1 MKTYKGFDKDLKC
14 RDFQYE
20 IGKEYE
26 MDGKIE
32 ACSRGFH
39 ACEMPLDVFDYYSPA
54 DGSRYCEVEQSGDID
69 KGNNDSKV
77 ASSKIKIGAEIGI
90 AGLVKAHVEYVK
102 EKTTID
108 PKSAQIGSSGDWAK
122 IGSSGD
128 WAKIGSSGY
137 RAQIGSSGDWAQ
149 IGSSGDW
156 AKIGS
161 SGDMAKI
168 GSSGDMAKIGSSG
181 DGAQIGSSG
190 DWAQIECSGQNA
202 VAMCAGINSAIK
214 GPVGTWITL
223 AEYNNDGICVCC
235 KSARIDGETLKADTW
250 YILNGGEFVEA
261 KE

>member
-1 MKTYKGFDKDLKC
+1 MTTYKGFDKDLKC

-54 DGSRYCEVEQSGDID
+54 DGSRYCEVEQSGETD
-69 KGNNDSKV
+69 KGNDDSKV

-90 AGLVKAHVEYVK
+90 AGLVKAHIEYVK
-102 EKTTID
+102 EKTAID
-108 PKSAQIGSSGDWAK
+108 PKAAQIGSSGY
-122 IGSSGD
+122 G
-128 WAKIGSSGY
+128 
-137 RAQIGSSGDWAQ
+137 AQ
-149 IGSSGDW
+149 
-156 AKIGS
+156 
-161 SGDMAKI
+161 
-168 GSSGDMAKIGSSG
+168 IGSSG

-190 DWAQIECSGQNA
+190 DGAQIGSSGYGAKIGSSGYGAKIGSSGYGAQIECTGQNA
-202 VAMCAGINSAIK
+202 VAMCAGKNSAIK

-223 AEYNNDGICVCC
+223 AEYNDDGICVCC

-250 YILNGGEFVEA
+250 YFLKGGEFVEA
-261 KE
+261 EE